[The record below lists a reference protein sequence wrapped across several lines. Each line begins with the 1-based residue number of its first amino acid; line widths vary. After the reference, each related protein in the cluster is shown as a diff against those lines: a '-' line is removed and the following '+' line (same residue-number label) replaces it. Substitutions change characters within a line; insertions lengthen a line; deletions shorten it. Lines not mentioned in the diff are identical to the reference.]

1 MVIDKPA
8 GLTSH
13 DVVSRV
19 KRILGAQK
27 AGHTGTLDPMATGV
41 LPVCIGEATK
51 LARFLSLD
59 NKTYRATLLLGVR
72 TDTQD
77 IEGKVTQK
85 SDIVVSEDNIRRA
98 LMAMVGKIR
107 QIPPAYSALKY
118 KGKPLYKYA
127 RQGEFPEV
135 APRDVEIFH
144 INIKDV
150 SFPDVTFEV
159 SCSKGT
165 YIRTLCADAG
175 EALGCGAC
183 LSGLRRL
190 QSGFFTEDAAVS
202 MEGDAGELKDRFLS
216 EMLTLPQC
224 LPGITSIEVDDAAAD
239 KLKAGYQPDAAMI
252 GDNVPAFLA
261 AGDMIKLIDPKGRLV
276 AIAELKLEARAM
288 EQLPSNSQG
297 AKIIRVF
304 NSKNEGLENK
314 NKAVIN

>member
-1 MVIDKPA
+1 MDGIVVIDKPA

-51 LARFLSLD
+51 LARFLSLE
-59 NKTYRATLLLGVR
+59 NKTYRATMLLGVR

-85 SDIVVSEDNIRRA
+85 SDIMVAEENIRRVLA
-98 LMAMVGKIR
+98 AMVGKIK
-107 QIPPAYSALKY
+107 QIPPAYSALKH

-127 RQGEFPEV
+127 RQGEFPEI
-135 APRDVEIFH
+135 APRDVEIFNIH
-144 INIKDV
+144 IKDI
-150 SFPDVTFEV
+150 SLPNVTFEV

-175 EALGCGAC
+175 EALSCGAC

-224 LPGITSIEVDDAAAD
+224 LPGIASIEVDEAAAD
-239 KLKAGYQPDAAMI
+239 KLKAGFQPDVGMI

-261 AGDMIKLIDPKGRLV
+261 AGDMIKLIDPKGWLV
-276 AIAELKLEARAM
+276 AVAELKLEARAM
-288 EQLPSNSQG
+288 EKLPSNSQG

-304 NSKNEGLENK
+304 NSKTK
-314 NKAVIN
+314 D